1 MILCT
6 PDDVVEENKSPEPG
20 GADVVYL
27 SVEVSLTPEEAQ
39 ELVET
44 LPSNNSTARAARD
57 PLSRA
62 VLEAIKDSNILE
74 GS

>member
-1 MILCT
+1 MSILCT

-20 GADVVYL
+20 GEDVVYL
-27 SVEVSLTPEEAQ
+27 SVEVAITPDEAA
-39 ELVET
+39 ELVDT

-62 VLEAIKDSNILE
+62 VLEAIKDSGIL
-74 GS
+74 GG